1 MKQIDLTRRATMRT
15 LLIAGGSCLALSQIN
30 IWKQPKRA
38 LASTTDNAKSLAAAE
53 ELELSSPEQDVFVAI
68 KKNLTYSKTVKDEQI
83 AEFAKRIVDTSP
95 PNTDFKHAF
104 SSLQKEFQLME
115 YFIRYIHA

>member
-53 ELELSSPEQDVFVAI
+53 EFELSSPEQDVFVAI

-83 AEFAKRIVDTSP
+83 AEFAKGMVETSP
-95 PNTDFKHAF
+95 PGTDFKKAF
-104 SSLQKEFQLME
+104 AGLQQEFQLME